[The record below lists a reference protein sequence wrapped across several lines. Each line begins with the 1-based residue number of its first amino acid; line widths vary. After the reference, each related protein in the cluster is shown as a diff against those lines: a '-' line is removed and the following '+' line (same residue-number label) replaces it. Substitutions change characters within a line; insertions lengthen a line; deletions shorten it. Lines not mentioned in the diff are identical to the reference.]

1 MRIELNVRLISKT
14 NFKTNYKINSKTNSE
29 INPQISTR
37 NHTQIL
43 IRTIRLLILTV

>member
-1 MRIELNVRLISKT
+1 MRIERNVRLISKT
-14 NFKTNYKINSKTNSE
+14 NYKTNIKISSKTNSE

-43 IRTIRLLILTV
+43 TRTIRLLILTV

>member
-14 NFKTNYKINSKTNSE
+14 NIKINSKTNSE

-37 NHTQIL
+37 NHIRIL
-43 IRTIRLLILTV
+43 IRTIRLFILTV